1 MERAFY
7 FENEGKRLF
16 AVLNSPDKNSLNKGI
31 IFCHPYGEEKQLSH
45 RVFVRFAR
53 ELCNNGFYVLRFD
66 FYGYGDSGGNF
77 EDTNLET
84 QVTNAINAIDL
95 VEGQLGIRKVCLLGL
110 RWGGTVA
117 ALTAE
122 RDARVE
128 NLILWAP
135 ITNGKEYIEELI
147 KKQLLSNLINRNAAA
162 SKSQIFEEIR
172 SKGFFNI
179 EGHPL
184 TMASVEEMSGIN
196 LTTQLSN
203 FKGNAFIVTIK
214 DLPGGYESLEDLSGV
229 YKKNGVLFES
239 KVVEDKNFWDWES
252 FFEWYSPEQFNRCT
266 LNWLVEKSGRR

>member
-1 MERAFY
+1 MEKAFY

-16 AVLNSPDKNSLNKGI
+16 AVLHSPNKNSLNKGI
-31 IFCHPYGEEKQLSH
+31 IFCHPYAEEKQLSQ
-45 RVFVRFAR
+45 RIFVRFAR
-53 ELCNNGFYVLRFD
+53 ELCNGGFHVLRFD
-66 FYGYGDSGGNF
+66 CYGYGDSEGDF
-77 EDTNLET
+77 ENTKLEIQIANT
-84 QVTNAINAIDL
+84 IKAINVL
-95 VEGQLGIRKVCLLGL
+95 EVQCGIKEVCLLGL

-117 ALTAE
+117 ALVAE
-122 RDARVE
+122 RDSKVE

-135 ITNGKEYIEELI
+135 IINGKEYLEELI
-147 KKQLLSNLINRNAAA
+147 KKQLLSNLVNKNAAA
-162 SKSQIFEEIR
+162 SKSRIFEEIR

-239 KVVEDKNFWDWES
+239 KVVEDKNFWDWQS
-252 FFEWYSPEQFNRCT
+252 FFEWYSPEQFNRYT
-266 LNWLVEKSGRR
+266 LNWIVEKSGGR